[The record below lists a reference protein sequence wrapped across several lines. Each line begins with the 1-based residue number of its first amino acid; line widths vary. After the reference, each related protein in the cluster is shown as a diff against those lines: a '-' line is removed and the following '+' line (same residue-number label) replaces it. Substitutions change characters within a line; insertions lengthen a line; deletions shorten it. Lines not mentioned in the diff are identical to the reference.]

1 MKEILIN
8 TKSFYKKQ
16 KELKDRPQTTGEEI
30 FNAVTHGIGALL
42 SSAAL
47 VLMVVSA
54 VANRKGPGI
63 VAGVV
68 IFGFTSIIL
77 YLMSCLYHSLS
88 RTKARYIF
96 KIFDHAAIFILIA
109 GTYTPIVMA
118 IGGGWGWS
126 LFGIVWFLTIT
137 GITLEAV
144 FKSKVKKLSMFIYL
158 AMGWIIVIAWN
169 PMLNSIHYG
178 LVKWLLTGG
187 IFYTA
192 GVVFYIMPG
201 IKYFHVY
208 WHFMVLAGTVMHFF
222 GILFYVAG

>member
-1 MKEILIN
+1 MKETFKNIKL
-8 TKSFYKKQ
+8 FYKQQ
-16 KELKDRPQTTGEEI
+16 KELKDRPQTTGEEVL
-30 FNAVTHGIGALL
+30 NAVTHGAGVLL
-42 SSAAL
+42 SVAAL
-47 VLMVVSA
+47 VIMIIAAA
-54 VANRKGPGI
+54 VNKKGAEIITG
-63 VAGVV
+63 VA
-68 IFGFTSIIL
+68 IFGSTSILL

-88 RTKARYIF
+88 KTKARHVF
-96 KIFDHAAIFILIA
+96 KIFDHSAIFILIA
-109 GTYTPIVMA
+109 GTYTPIVLA
-118 IGGGWGWS
+118 IGGGWGWT

-144 FKSKVKKLSMFIYL
+144 FKSKVKKLSMIIYI

-178 LVKWLLTGG
+178 LVKWLISGG
-187 IFYTA
+187 LFYTA

-201 IKYFHVY
+201 KKYFHVY

>member
-1 MKEILIN
+1 MEEILKKIRL
-8 TKSFYKKQ
+8 FYKEQ

-30 FNAVTHGIGALL
+30 SNAVTHGTGALL
-42 SSAAL
+42 SAAAL

-54 VANRKGPGI
+54 VQNSKGPGI
-63 VAGVV
+63 VAGVS
-68 IFGFTSIIL
+68 IFGSTSIIL

-88 RTKARYIF
+88 KTKARHIF
-96 KIFDHAAIFILIA
+96 KVFDHAAIFILIS
-109 GTYTPIVMA
+109 GTYTPIVIA
-118 IGGGWGWS
+118 IGGGWGWT

-144 FKSKVKKLSMFIYL
+144 FKSKVKKLSMIIYI

-178 LVKWLLTGG
+178 LVKWLLAGG

-201 IKYFHVY
+201 KKYFHVY